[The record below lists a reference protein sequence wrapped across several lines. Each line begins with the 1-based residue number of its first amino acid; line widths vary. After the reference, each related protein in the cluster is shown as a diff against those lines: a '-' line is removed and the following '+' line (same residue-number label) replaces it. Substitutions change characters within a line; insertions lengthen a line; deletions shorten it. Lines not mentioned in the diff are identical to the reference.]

1 MGSEEKLFIPQR
13 IGGTMS
19 RQMPRRVAV
28 WIDHREAILVTF
40 RGEEVAGEEALFS
53 EAGPHTHGGG
63 WAQHRIEAHRHEVLK
78 HYYEEVI
85 QHLGPVD
92 EILILGPGQA
102 KHELHQSID
111 HHKGLRGKVVAV
123 RDAPRLTEREVIAEA
138 EQFFDSETQESRP

>member
-1 MGSEEKLFIPQR
+1 MKHHR
-13 IGGTMS
+13 
-19 RQMPRRVAV
+19 PRRVAI
-28 WIDHREAILVTF
+28 WIDHREAILITF
-40 RGEEVAGEEALFS
+40 HGDQVADEEELFS
-53 EAGPHTHGGG
+53 EVGPHTHGGG

-102 KHELHQSID
+102 KHELHHSVD

-123 RDAPRLTEREVIAEA
+123 RNASRLAEQEVIAEA
-138 EQFFDSETQESRP
+138 ERFFDLETQESQS